1 MTSFLILAGAMI
13 ALALAFVLPA
23 LVRRH
28 KDDEQSLRARA
39 NVLIYRDQLA
49 ELDAD
54 MKNNSIS
61 REQHDAGRREIERR
75 VLEDTLASLNEAP
88 PESGGRGK
96 WLPIAL
102 SVIIPLAAVGL
113 YLKLG
118 TPQVVAPQ
126 MAASDGGAA
135 QAGASQGGDSPHGTS
150 FDKIREM
157 AAKLAERLKQQPND
171 GEGWAMLA
179 RSYRVLGQFKE
190 ASEAYQHAIKLVPG
204 DAQLLADYADALA
217 MSQGQTLEGE
227 PMRLIEQALK
237 LDPNNL
243 KALAL
248 AGTAAFDGKNYK
260 LAIGYWQKAVK
271 LSPPDSE
278 FTQSLQ
284 SSLQEAEALAS
295 GKPLPQNLP
304 NIMPAQPA
312 QEAAAPASG
321 NARLSGKVSLAP
333 ALAGKVS
340 PGDTV
345 FIFARA
351 ESGPRMPLAI
361 MTKKASELPVE
372 FTLDDSSA
380 MAPNFRLSNFD
391 KVVVMARISK
401 SGNATAQ
408 SGDLEGSVGPIAST
422 SSKINLKIDRVLP

>member
-1 MTSFLILAGAMI
+1 MTPFLILAGVMI
-13 ALALAFVLPA
+13 ALALAFVLPT
-23 LVRRH
+23 LTRRQ
-28 KDDEQSLRARA
+28 DDNEQTTRTRA

-54 MKNNSIS
+54 LNNSTIS
-61 REQHDAGRREIERR
+61 KEQHDAGRRELERR
-75 VLEDTLASLNEAP
+75 VLEDTLAALNEAP
-88 PESGGRGK
+88 AESGRPNK
-96 WLPIAL
+96 WAPIAL
-102 SVIIPLAAVGL
+102 SIILPLAAVGL

-118 TPQVVAPQ
+118 SPQSVAPQ
-126 MAASDGGAA
+126 MAASEQGSPH
-135 QAGASQGGDSPHGTS
+135 ASGETQHGTS

-157 AAKLAERLKQQPND
+157 AGKLAERLKQHPED

-190 ASEAYQHAIKLVPG
+190 ASEAYQKAIKLVPG

-217 MSQGQTLEGE
+217 MNQGQTLEGE
-227 PMRLIEQALK
+227 PMRIVEQALK
-237 LDPNNL
+237 VDPNNL

-260 LAIGYWQKAVK
+260 LAIGYWEKAIK

-284 SSLQEAEALAS
+284 SSLNEAQALAS

-304 NIMPAQPA
+304 NIMPGPA
-312 QEAAAPASG
+312 EQAAAGAPAASG
-321 NARLSGKVSLAP
+321 ATLNGHVSLSP
-333 ALAGKVS
+333 ALTGKIS
-340 PGDTV
+340 PNDTV

-351 ESGPRMPLAI
+351 ASGPRMPLAI
-361 MTKKASELPVE
+361 MTRKASELPLD

-380 MAPNFRLSNFD
+380 MAPNFRLSSFD
-391 KVVVMARISK
+391 KVVVMARVSK

-408 SGDLEGSVGPIAST
+408 SGDLEGATGPIANT
-422 SSKINLKIDRVLP
+422 SNKVLLKIDHVVP

>member
-1 MTSFLILAGAMI
+1 MTSFLILAGVMT

-23 LVRRH
+23 LTRRH
-28 KDDEQSLRARA
+28 EHDEQTLRARA
-39 NVLIYRDQLA
+39 NVMIYRDQLA

-54 MKNNSIS
+54 LKNNEIS
-61 REQHDAGRREIERR
+61 KEQHDAGRREIERR
-75 VLEDTLASLNEAP
+75 VLEDTLAALNEAP
-88 PESGGRGK
+88 PESGSRAK
-96 WLPIAL
+96 WAPVAL

-118 TPQVVAPQ
+118 SPQAVAPQ
-126 MAASDGGAA
+126 MAAS
-135 QAGASQGGDSPHGTS
+135 QGDSPQAASDAPHGTS

-157 AAKLAERLKQQPND
+157 AARLAERLKQHPDD

-190 ASEAYQHAIKLVPG
+190 ASDAYQHAIKLVPG

-227 PMRLIEQALK
+227 PIRIVEQALK
-237 LDPNNL
+237 IDPNNL

-284 SSLQEAEALAS
+284 SGLQEAEALAS
-295 GKPLPQNLP
+295 GQPPAQNLP
-304 NIMPAQPA
+304 NIMPERTN
-312 QEAAAPASG
+312 EAAAPAAAG
-321 NARLSGKVSLAP
+321 AGISGKVSLSP

-351 ESGPRMPLAI
+351 ASGPRMPLAI
-361 MTKKASELPVE
+361 LTRKASELPAD

-380 MAPNFRLSNFD
+380 MGPNYRLSNFD
-391 KVVVMARISK
+391 KVVVMARVSK
-401 SGNATAQ
+401 SGNATPQ
-408 SGDLEGSVGPIAST
+408 SGDLEGSIGPVANT
-422 SSKINLKIDRVLP
+422 SRSVNIRIDHALP